1 MVLCPKRDQN
11 VCLTIVKKDH
21 LSAIALMKRTLLRQ
35 ITHPFHEVFCSSDAN
50 TSCSF
55 TKQDF
60 TFKQA
65 YCVSSCFVLLYEPN
79 YCQLTLVFSA
89 FYRIHSEITLFCT
102 TPSWQIISC
111 HVRDATLLR
120 LFWFIAA
127 RHYCPS
133 FRNLSWINVG
143 VKSVGT
149 KIHVRE
155 KRT

>member
-1 MVLCPKRDQN
+1 M
-11 VCLTIVKKDH
+11 VKKDH

-35 ITHPFHEVFCSSDAN
+35 ITHPFQVVFCSSDAN

-55 TKQDF
+55 TRQDF

-79 YCQLTLVFSA
+79 FCQLTLVFSA

-111 HVRDATLLR
+111 HVRRYIATIVLVYSSTALLPKFQEFVVNKCWR
-120 LFWFIAA
+120 EV
-127 RHYCPS
+127 
-133 FRNLSWINVG
+133 SWYKN
-143 VKSVGT
+143 T
-149 KIHVRE
+149 
-155 KRT
+155 RTRKTHLKFLN